1 MITLKNVLLVN
12 ALSSGATGLLLA
24 LMPQTIANLFGAN
37 QSWPFLET
45 GIFLIVFALLVF
57 YAYTQKSIKPGL
69 VKTIIYLDTT
79 WVIGSMIIVVFT
91 PFNLSVWGYVLITA
105 VALWVAA
112 MAYLQNLGL
121 KKAMAVNT

>member
-24 LMPQTIANLFGAN
+24 LMPQTIANLFEAH

-57 YAYTQKSIKPGL
+57 YAYAQKRVKPSL
-69 VKTIIYLDTT
+69 VKTIIYLDSA
-79 WVIGSMIIVVFT
+79 WVIVSMIIVVFT
-91 PFNLSVWGYVLITA
+91 LIN
-105 VALWVAA
+105 
-112 MAYLQNLGL
+112 MS
-121 KKAMAVNT
+121 